1 VAVQDYVLAE
11 SPAEATRLLA
21 ADPEAILIGGG
32 TTVMPRATAGE
43 LGAERAVGLVAAG
56 LDYVRGDADG
66 WAIGAMTPLQVVA
79 ELPEPAVLAAAA
91 RAVGG
96 WALRTTAT
104 VGGNL
109 FVDPPYG
116 DLVPVLLALDA
127 ELELLGPDG
136 GRVVPIADAEPV
148 RGSIL
153 VEVRVPALRGI
164 AAYRRSGRRTANS
177 PAVAA
182 AAVRVLRGRDT
193 VVEARVALGAVGRA
207 ARSLAAEEVLVGSA
221 GEAEAVTGAAAAAA
235 AACEP
240 ATDAVASAWY
250 RRRMVELHVRRALE
264 AALGDESAP

>member
-109 FVDPPYG
+109 FV
-116 DLVPVLLALDA
+116 
-127 ELELLGPDG
+127 
-136 GRVVPIADAEPV
+136 VPIADAEPV

-235 AACEP
+235 AECEP